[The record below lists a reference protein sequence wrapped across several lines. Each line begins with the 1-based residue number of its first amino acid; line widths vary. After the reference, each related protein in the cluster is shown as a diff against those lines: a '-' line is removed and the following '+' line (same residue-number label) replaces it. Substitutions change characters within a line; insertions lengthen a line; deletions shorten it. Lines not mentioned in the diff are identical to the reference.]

1 MYPNRHKFIPILLP
15 FICLFSILGNG
26 QNQRLYEHIKASPLS
41 EFALTKGWPRYNGP
55 SDDASSP
62 ETKLLKDWGKNG
74 PTLVWESK
82 KGEGYASPAISK
94 GILILFY
101 RENGMETI
109 EGVNAENGKRRW
121 VYQYPVKYKDR
132 YGYSNGPRASP
143 VIDGNHIFCHGVTSW
158 LTCLDLKTGKLI
170 WKRDLRK
177 EFEIPD
183 YFFGK
188 GSNPIV
194 YQEFVIVNVG
204 GSKNRCVVGFNKKT
218 GKTEWITKDSWGASY
233 SSPVITKLHDTDVC
247 LVFTGGESRPPEGG
261 LLVIRPEN
269 GEKLARFSWRSSRY
283 ESANAVPPIPL
294 GDNHVFLSEC
304 YEKGSV
310 VLEFKK
316 DFSHSIVWTNKNIN
330 IHWMTPVLKDGT
342 MYGIAGRHQ
351 QGAETFCLD
360 PLSGKVHWKEPIFWN
375 ETINDRKTRIGLFRG
390 AILKLEDGFICLSE
404 LGSLLKINFSPKGWE
419 IQNKAQLFFA
429 PGTWTLPALSNGL
442 LYIMQN
448 ETDRITGKQP
458 RILCFD
464 LRAK

>member
-1 MYPNRHKFIPILLP
+1 LA
-15 FICLFSILGNG
+15 FICLFSLLGND
-26 QNQRLYEHIKASPLS
+26 QNQRLYEHIKTSPLS
-41 EFALTKGWPRYNGP
+41 EFAITKDWPRYNGP

-109 EGVNAENGKRRW
+109 EGVNAENGK
-121 VYQYPVKYKDR
+121 
-132 YGYSNGPRASP
+132 
-143 VIDGNHIFCHGVTSW
+143 
-158 LTCLDLKTGKLI
+158 
-170 WKRDLRK
+170 
-177 EFEIPD
+177 PD

-204 GSKNRCVVGFNKKT
+204 GSKNRCVVGFNKNT

-404 LGSLLKINFSPKGWE
+404 LGSLLKIDFSPKGWE

-429 PGTWTLPALSNGL
+429 PGTWTLPAVSNGL

>member
-1 MYPNRHKFIPILLP
+1 MPLNCF
-15 FICLFSILGNG
+15 FSLFGKE
-26 QNQRLYEHIKASPLS
+26 QNERLSEHRTASPIS
-41 EFALTKGWPRYNGP
+41 QIAQTTDWPRYNGP
-55 SDDASSP
+55 TDDASSP
-62 ETKLLKDWGKNG
+62 ETMLLKNWGDNG
-74 PTLVWESK
+74 PTLLWESI

-101 RENGMETI
+101 REEGMETI
-109 EGVNAENGKRRW
+109 EGLDAENGQRKW
-121 VYQYPVKYKDR
+121 VYKYPVKYKDR

-143 VIDGNHIFCHGVTSW
+143 VIEGNHIFCHGVTSW

-188 GSNPIV
+188 GSNPIL
-194 YQEFVIVNVG
+194 YEEFVIINVG

-218 GKTEWITKDSWGASY
+218 GTTEWITKDSWGASY
-233 SSPVITKLHDTDVC
+233 SSPVITKFHDIDAC
-247 LVFTGGESRPPEGG
+247 LVFTGGESRPPAGG
-261 LLVIRPEN
+261 LLVINPKN
-269 GEKLARFSWRSSRY
+269 GKKLARFSWRSSRY

-294 GDNHVFLSEC
+294 GGNRVFLSEC

-310 VLEFKK
+310 VIEFNK
-316 DFSHSIVWTNKNIN
+316 DFSPSIIWTDKNIN

-351 QGAETFCLD
+351 QGAEAFSLD
-360 PLSGKVHWKEPIFWN
+360 PFSGEVHWKEPIFWD

-404 LGSLLKINFSPKGWE
+404 LGSLLKINFSRKGWE

-429 PGTWTLPALSNGL
+429 PGTWTLPAVSNGL